1 MVNQPQFLETVVL
14 QRSEDTSAAAWLTAS
29 DASPECLITFGPAV
43 FEAYARLR
51 YIPDPDEHGMSEADV
66 QLADDHPTDIEQA
79 RTVLQEL
86 AGYTKSAASCYFCV
100 WEGYSGSF
108 LDPDLTRGPLVTVP
122 HRRYVL
128 FTGALADIAHWET
141 EFGGGAPCPPPA
153 FAWPADHRWCFTSDV
168 DPHWAGIG
176 ASTAAVQSLTVRTD
190 VDVVPALPE
199 RTVPRYDS

>member
-1 MVNQPQFLETVVL
+1 ML
-14 QRSEDTSAAAWLTAS
+14 QHSEDTSAAAWLTAS
-29 DASPECLITFGPAV
+29 DASPEFLITFGPAV

-51 YIPDPDEHGMSEADV
+51 YIPDPDEPRMSEADV
-66 QLADDHPTDIEQA
+66 ALADDHPTDIEQA
-79 RTVLQEL
+79 RTVLREL
-86 AGYTKSAASCYFCV
+86 AGDTRSADRCYFCV

-108 LDPDLTRGPLVTVP
+108 LDPGLTRGRLVTVP

-141 EFGGGAPCPPPA
+141 EFGGGRGCPPPA

-176 ASTAAVQSLTVRTD
+176 ASTAAVQSLTVRED
-190 VDVVPALPE
+190 VDVVPALPDS
-199 RTVPRYDS
+199 TVPRYDG